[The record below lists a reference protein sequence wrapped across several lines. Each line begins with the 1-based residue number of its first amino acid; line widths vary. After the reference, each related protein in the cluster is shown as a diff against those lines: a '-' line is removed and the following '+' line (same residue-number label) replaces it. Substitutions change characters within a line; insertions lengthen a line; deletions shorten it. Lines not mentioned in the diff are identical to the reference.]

1 MEKGSQKILLSTSAA
16 KHHGVWSLQS
26 GRSEA
31 SDVISHSNLATS
43 LKENTCNCHVCT
55 SGDRGKRYLLPLTQ
69 QPLTSLQNCPL
80 GVSITLYPF
89 PSRCIVLSILFFF
102 PSITVFF
109 LLFFCFLC
117 FLHSKLKICW
127 TLLPSH
133 SYFRVQS
140 NGRGRRVTSKFR
152 VSSNA
157 ETLQE

>member
-1 MEKGSQKILLSTSAA
+1 MSTSAA

-55 SGDRGKRYLLPLTQ
+55 SPGDRGKRYLLPLTQ
-69 QPLTSLQNCPL
+69 PLTSLQNYPL

-102 PSITVFF
+102 LRHCFFCLFILVFF
-109 LLFFCFLC
+109 CS
-117 FLHSKLKICW
+117 LHSKLKICW